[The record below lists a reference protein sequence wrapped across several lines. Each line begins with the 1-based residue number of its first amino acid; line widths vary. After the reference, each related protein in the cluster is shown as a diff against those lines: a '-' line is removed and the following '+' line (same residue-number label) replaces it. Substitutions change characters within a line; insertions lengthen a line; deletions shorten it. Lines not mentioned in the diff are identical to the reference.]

1 VSKLEAFK
9 QQMEALHRAYVQ
21 QLPHK
26 VQQIEE
32 LWRTVCK
39 DAQDKA
45 TLQLIYHLVHKLS
58 GSGPTF
64 GFTTISERA
73 ECLEEVIKRVMR
85 QGVVPSQEEKR
96 RGDQAVASLKLIA
109 AAATAGGQGFSPLEA
124 QTEDW
129 TVPKSKDA
137 PDRNSQYLIL
147 VADDEAFLRKKLVLI
162 LREAGFRVEE
172 AENGLAAL
180 TQVQIQ
186 RPHVILMDY
195 LMPVMDGVEAIR
207 RLRLDPQLKNIP
219 VLLLTTHQKINDVQR
234 VFDCDV
240 NGYLA
245 KPFDPMEVIQ
255 QVNACLP
262 TETAIGDHATNG
274 HEAPKK
280 QILIADD
287 YVLYRRKVALILKH
301 AGFHV
306 VEADNGMMA
315 LKQAK
320 KLHPDLILMDVMMP
334 VMDGLEAIRRIRED
348 ESLRHVPIIMLTT
361 SVRMKD
367 VPIALASGADAYIS
381 KPQSAE
387 QIVEKVRTC
396 LAV

>member
-1 VSKLEAFK
+1 MSKLEAFK

-32 LWRTVCK
+32 LWRTVC
-39 DAQDKA
+39 AGALDKG
-45 TLQLIYHLVHKLS
+45 TLQLLYHLVHKLS

-64 GFTTISERA
+64 GFTTISERTG
-73 ECLEEVIKRVMR
+73 CLEEVTKRVMR
-85 QGVVPSQEEKR
+85 QGVAPSQEEKR
-96 RGDQAVASLKLIA
+96 RVDQAVASLKLIA
-109 AAATAGGQGFSPLEA
+109 AAATAGGQGFSSLEA

-129 TVPKSKDA
+129 TVPTPKDF
-137 PDRNSQYLIL
+137 PDRNNQYTIL

-186 RPHVILMDY
+186 RPHLILMDY

-207 RLRLDPQLKNIP
+207 RLRQDPQLRNIP
-219 VLLLTTHQKINDVQR
+219 ILLLTTHQKINDVQR
-234 VFDCDV
+234 ALDCDV

-245 KPFDPMEVIQ
+245 KPFDPMQVIE
-255 QVNACLP
+255 QVKACLP
-262 TETAIGDHATNG
+262 AATANGYHSTNG
-274 HEAPKK
+274 HAASKK
-280 QILIADD
+280 HILIADD

-320 KLHPDLILMDVMMP
+320 ECHPDLILMDVMMP
-334 VMDGLEAIRRIRED
+334 VMDGLEAIQRIRED

-367 VPIALASGADAYIS
+367 VPIALASGADAYIA
-381 KPQSAE
+381 KPQTAE
-387 QIVEKVRTC
+387 QIVEKVKTC